1 MFNKLEKIFLI
12 QQLRKRIDTLESEI
26 KTIERNGYS
35 TEYQKKRLE
44 EIAMNTDLIQRLEL
58 ELSK

>member
-35 TEYQKKRLE
+35 TEYQKK
-44 EIAMNTDLIQRLEL
+44 T
-58 ELSK
+58 S

>member
-1 MFNKLEKIFLI
+1 MFNKLENIFLI

-35 TEYQKKRLE
+35 TEYQKKHLE